1 MPLSPAYPA
10 SLVVTAPDH
19 QVTPRSLED
28 DLTVSRRLSWLLA
41 SLYSCDLEVV
51 VPLAQVS
58 HGRSVVQ
65 YGVPGQGPSAILQSL
80 LSEYGEAKWRLV
92 DSVLVTS
99 SSMRLSPILW
109 WLATQAPQVHLVH
122 MVRNPR
128 GVLAEMMATARLR
141 GTPLAEEEVRS
152 QLADLCQDLRDDLAA
167 AGNLHHS
174 RYTRIK

>member
-1 MPLSPAYPA
+1 MKAVVA
-10 SLVVTAPDH
+10 AFNQEKALVGAF
-19 QVTPRSLED
+19 
-28 DLTVSRRLSWLLA
+28 
-41 SLYSCDLEVV
+41 
-51 VPLAQVS
+51 
-58 HGRSVVQ
+58 SVITNLRMELF
-65 YGVPGQGPSAILQSL
+65 GALL

-99 SSMRLSPILW
+99 ASMRLSPILW

-122 MVRNPR
+122 LVRNPR

>member
-10 SLVVTAPDH
+10 SLVVTAPDP
-19 QVTPRSLED
+19 QVTLRSLED

-65 YGVPGQGPSAILQSL
+65 YGVPGQAPSAILQSL

-122 MVRNPR
+122 LVRNPR

-141 GTPLAEEEVRS
+141 GTPLAEEEVRI
-152 QLADLCQDLRDDLAA
+152 QLADLCQDLRDDLASV
-167 AGNLHHS
+167 GNLHHS

>member
-1 MPLSPAYPA
+1 MTSYLVLVALLCLYVA
-10 SLVVTAPDH
+10 VLVV
-19 QVTPRSLED
+19 VTLGD
-28 DLTVSRRLSWLLA
+28 KL
-41 SLYSCDLEVV
+41 SLYS
-51 VPLAQVS
+51 
-58 HGRSVVQ
+58 
-65 YGVPGQGPSAILQSL
+65 ITL
-80 LSEYGEAKWRLV
+80 LGCGTQR
-92 DSVLVTS
+92 VLVTS

-141 GTPLAEEEVRS
+141 GTPLAEEEVRI

>member
-1 MPLSPAYPA
+1 MKAVVA
-10 SLVVTAPDH
+10 AFNQEKALVGAF
-19 QVTPRSLED
+19 
-28 DLTVSRRLSWLLA
+28 
-41 SLYSCDLEVV
+41 
-51 VPLAQVS
+51 
-58 HGRSVVQ
+58 SVITNLRMELF
-65 YGVPGQGPSAILQSL
+65 GALL